1 VSQRERESRTDAP
14 GRSPAKRAP
23 RAGIAVSVNG
33 APRALPA
40 ACDVR
45 RLLALLGMEGR
56 RVAVAV
62 NRCVVPRSAYAS
74 HRLEAGDRVEILEA
88 VGGG

>member
-1 VSQRERESRTDAP
+1 M
-14 GRSPAKRAP
+14 
-23 RAGIAVSVNG
+23 NG
-33 APRALPA
+33 EPHALPA

-45 RLLALLGMEGR
+45 GLLAHLGMEGR

-62 NRCVVPRSAYAS
+62 NRCVVPRSAYGG
-74 HRLEAGDRVEILEA
+74 HRLAAGDRIEILEA